1 VLAFKPVFIVLSMC
15 LSVAPEGSC
24 TPLVVVELAG
34 VGASCHPEFFFSP
47 VDERIV
53 VFQPVKSEEDVVF
66 SSKVDDLEVDGF
78 DVPGVVVVHEVH
90 FDFDIFLDISI
101 DAAISVFDRDGM
113 LGINGWDV
121 VTAHEGGINAASGTA
136 AVEES

>member
-1 VLAFKPVFIVLSMC
+1 MFAFKPIFVVLSMC

-47 VDERIV
+47 VNERIV

-66 SSKVDDLEVDGF
+66 SSKVDDLEADGF
-78 DVPGVVVVHEVH
+78 NMPGVIVIHEVH

-101 DAAISVFDRDGM
+101 DASISILDCDGM
-113 LGINGWDV
+113 LGINGWDLV
-121 VTAHEGGINAASGTA
+121 VAYKGGINATPGTA
-136 AVEES
+136 TVEKS